1 MNALTVALTLK
12 TPILLTSVA
21 NGDENSAKTLDYIPG
36 GTLRGLLISRYMAQK
51 NISSDA
57 LLADETAHR
66 LFFSSEVKYLN
77 AYPANGSDK
86 RYLPVPVSLRQE
98 KGDEGKGLIYDFA
111 FTKKEGQTE
120 KYKYLFCLP
129 DGNGLTGV
137 NPDKTM
143 SVHIGG
149 ETRGRVK
156 KGESTVFKYQALQA
170 GQKFQAA
177 ILANSDDLK
186 ILHSLLPD
194 GDILNLG
201 GSRSAGYGQ
210 AIIKCR
216 ELSDW
221 QESESQSMDDD
232 EIILTLLADALL
244 KNKSGQQTLDLDQ
257 ALSVQVGRDIH
268 GRAFYNTTLVGG
280 FNRRWS
286 LPLPLVPALG
296 MGSVWVYPAETF
308 TPAEL
313 DRIQL
318 EGIGERRNEGF
329 GRVAVNWLNKGEWG
343 RGNSSIPQ
351 TLMPQGLSDSSKEQ
365 AQRMVENLLRIRLDS
380 ELRARMEQENSDLR
394 LKHSSLRNHQISRLR
409 LVIRDLLADSKKEP
423 KTGVDAFFDDL
434 KSTSSDAF
442 EKARFT
448 GKNERLVSWVKDRAE
463 KLDGIEIIG
472 RPVMPKIAGQQANID
487 DLKIKRE
494 YTLRLVEAVLYRA
507 MKDNKKQDAIR
518 SGGEQ

>member
-21 NGDENSAKTLDYIPG
+21 NGDENSARTLDYIPG
-36 GTLRGLLISRYMAQK
+36 GTLRGLLISRYMVEK

-66 LFFSSEVKYLN
+66 LFFSCEVKYLN
-77 AYPANGSDK
+77 AYPTDSNNK
-86 RYLPVPVSLRQE
+86 RYLPAPVSLRQE

-129 DGNGLTGV
+129 DGNELTGI

-156 KGESTVFKYQALQA
+156 KGESTVFKYQALEA
-170 GQKFQAA
+170 GQKFQAI
-177 ILANSDDLK
+177 ILASSDDLK
-186 ILHSLLPD
+186 ILHSLLPN
-194 GDILNLG
+194 GEILNLG

-210 AIIKCR
+210 ATVKCG

-221 QESESQSMDDD
+221 QESESQSMEDD
-232 EIILTLLADALL
+232 EVILTLLSDALL

-268 GRAFYNTTLVGG
+268 GRAFHNTTLVGG

-286 LPLPLVPALG
+286 LPLPLMPALG
-296 MGSVWVYPAETF
+296 MGSVWVYPAKTF
-308 TPAEL
+308 TDSEL
-313 DRIQL
+313 EKIQR

-343 RGNSSIPQ
+343 RGNPSTSQ
-351 TLMPQGLSDSSKEQ
+351 TLRPQGLSNNSKEQ
-365 AQRMVENLLRIRLDS
+365 AQRMVGNLLHMKLDS
-380 ELRARMEQENSDLR
+380 ELRARMEQENSDLK

-409 LVIRDLLADSKKEP
+409 LVVRDLLADSTKEP
-423 KTGVDAFFDDL
+423 KTGIDTFFNDL
-434 KSTSSDAF
+434 KSTSKDAF
-442 EKARFT
+442 EKARLM
-448 GKNERLVSWVKDRAE
+448 GKNERFVSWVKDRAE

-472 RPVMPKIAGQQANID
+472 RPITAKIAGQQANID
-487 DLKIKRE
+487 DPIIKRE

-507 MKDNKKQDAIR
+507 MKDNKKQDNNR